1 LALFALMLV
10 GFFVSL
16 HIFMWLPSF
25 VVVGLATA
33 VFVFFLVWL
42 FSE

>member
-1 LALFALMLV
+1 LV